1 MLEGNMSSLGTIRLS
16 LLGTPRLEG
25 AGNGPPA
32 VLSQQ
37 KRLAL
42 LAYLAVRHEFV
53 RREHL
58 VALFWSDLEAERGRA
73 ALSQGLHFLRRALGA
88 DVIMTRGSEE
98 IRLAPHVWCDT
109 VAFEAALASRRL
121 DDALGLY
128 RGELLSGVDS
138 GLSPEF
144 SFWLDSERTRLH
156 RLAAEAAATR
166 SDQCFR
172 AGDLAM
178 AVKWQRRAL
187 ELQST
192 DEVTLRNYLALLDEI
207 GDGASAL
214 AEFEAFRNRLEKTFQ
229 LEPSRETL
237 RIVDQIRSRRPEAS
251 SSRTT
256 QKPVSPE
263 GEVGDAVAIGHS
275 GEPALQVV
283 LPAVHRIRLNANRW
297 LNNTIRTGARRLQFV
312 VVTLVI
318 LAAVIAWE
326 WSRSG
331 TTTGPALALDPNRIA
346 VMYLDVR
353 GDTTELGYLADG
365 ITEELINNL
374 YAIPTLEVISPS
386 GVRKYRRRT
395 YDPDSAFN
403 RLQVGSLITGEVSGN
418 KYRASVT
425 LRIENRSNVVLKPIR
440 RTFTGGDVLKAI
452 HTITEDIVAE
462 LGPALNEAMTFHRM
476 RAGTSSDRAWAYV
489 AQAREKWK
497 VFDEFTSRGPVETAE
512 TIAME
517 ADKLLVA
524 SIDLDNKWVDPHI
537 MRGKFAMGMAWA
549 CIKSAGKC
557 DPGEWL
563 ARAIRHANNA
573 LKLENGDSRA
583 LELRG
588 HARYQL
594 WTFGYA
600 DGADRVMKDAES
612 DLVAAAVD
620 RSRATAW
627 TLLGS
632 IYLARSD
639 FAQADNAARKAL
651 DADAF
656 NEDRPVN
663 LFTLFRAN
671 FHLGNHATAAQYC
684 RELTD
689 VQRGYWPE
697 IFCNL
702 SLLGWTEQI
711 QPDAD
716 RALEYLQ
723 DESIHEPFRSWIELL
738 VAAVLARAHD
748 AHKAHSLLH
757 DALARANLSRDDEV
771 LHFAAAAAI
780 KLGDYTEAR
789 SLLDSYVQAKPAE
802 RSHVRKEFWF
812 KPLLQDSLIRV
823 LRDPPR

>member
-1 MLEGNMSSLGTIRLS
+1 
-16 LLGTPRLEG
+16 
-25 AGNGPPA
+25 
-32 VLSQQ
+32 
-37 KRLAL
+37 
-42 LAYLAVRHEFV
+42 
-53 RREHL
+53 
-58 VALFWSDLEAERGRA
+58 
-73 ALSQGLHFLRRALGA
+73 
-88 DVIMTRGSEE
+88 VIVTRGSEE

-121 DDALGLY
+121 DEALGLY

-138 GLSPEF
+138 GLSSEF

-172 AGDLAM
+172 AGDLAV

-237 RIVDQIRSRRPEAS
+237 RIVDQIRSRRPEAANSRS
-251 SSRTT
+251 S
-256 QKPVSPE
+256 QQPE
-263 GEVGDAVAIGHS
+263 SLEAGAARPPS
-275 GEPALQVV
+275 TALQVV
-283 LPAVHRIRLNANRW
+283 PPSVEPVRTPEKRW
-297 LNNTIRTGARRLQFV
+297 LSHAIRPGARRLQFV
-312 VVTLVI
+312 VVALVI

-353 GDTTELGYLADG
+353 GDTSELGYLADG

-374 YAIPTLEVISPS
+374 YDIPTLEVISPS
-386 GVRKYRRRT
+386 GVRKYRRRS

-403 RLQVGSLITGEVSGN
+403 RLRVGSLITGEVSGN

-425 LRIENRSNVVLKPIR
+425 LRIENRSNIVLKPIR

-462 LGPALNEAMTFHRM
+462 LGPTLNEAMTFHRM

-512 TIAME
+512 KIALE

-549 CIKSAGKC
+549 CVKSAAKC

-563 ARAIRHANNA
+563 TKAVRHANSA
-573 LKLENGDSRA
+573 LKLDKGDSRA

-600 DGADRVMKDAES
+600 NGADNVMVDAES

-639 FAQADNAARKAL
+639 FAHADNAASKAL

-656 NEDRPVN
+656 NESRPVN

-671 FHLGNHATAAQYC
+671 FHLGNHATAAQHC
-684 RELTD
+684 RELTE
-689 VQRGYWPE
+689 VQHGYWPE

-702 SLLGWTEQI
+702 SLFAWGQQI

-716 RALEYLQ
+716 RALQYLQ
-723 DESIHEPFRSWIELL
+723 NEAIQEPFRSWIELL
-738 VAAVLARAHD
+738 VAAVLARAND
-748 AHKAHSLLH
+748 TDRARSLIH
-757 DALARANLSRDDEV
+757 DALERADLSRDDEV

-780 KLGDYTEAR
+780 TLGDLSEAR
-789 SLLDSYVQAKPAE
+789 SLIDSYVQAKPAE
-802 RSHVRKEFWF
+802 RGHVRKEFWF
-812 KPLLQDSLIRV
+812 KPLLDDGFTRD